1 MLGYISGTKF
11 LHFYFISE
19 KNFQSMH
26 KFFIDKLWIAK
37 GPSYFRKS
45 HLKCLGMKND
55 PKFAQ

>member
-1 MLGYISGTKF
+1 MLGYIFGTKF

-45 HLKCLGMKND
+45 HLKYSG
-55 PKFAQ
+55 